1 METDQFV
8 FLLILTDGDL
18 SDIKRDERALNALS
32 GYKVAVGAI
41 AIGDGPFTDLDKL
54 N

>member
-1 METDQFV
+1 M

-18 SDIKRDERALNALS
+18 SDIKREERALDVLS
-32 GYKVAVGAI
+32 NHKVAVGAI
-41 AIGDGPFTDLDKL
+41 AIGDGPFNDLEKL